1 MAFARLPAFAGAHA
15 SLGFASLRGRFA
27 ALRAARSSRVLPYP
41 HRVAKLLRRIAIALL
56 LALLVG
62 LAIGTVIRV
71 RLSRPV
77 VYIGDARS
85 ARGPLPLHVGHAGA
99 PVRDARSHEQQIG

>member
-1 MAFARLPAFAGAHA
+1 
-15 SLGFASLRGRFA
+15 
-27 ALRAARSSRVLPYP
+27 
-41 HRVAKLLRRIAIALL
+41 VAKLLRRIAIALL

-85 ARGPLPLHVGHAGA
+85 ALDPLPLHVGHAGA